1 MLTQIVISQKH
12 KEELFPL
19 LDEPSAEV
27 LAQAALYVVLRDHP
41 AIPSSAI
48 LTSPWLT
55 LPSRRFGGDIYERTI
70 TFQSEDSYSPDS
82 DSLNTANT
90 VKVKCLSSGLFDL
103 IVTTADGKETEY
115 KEVQAKLDSSTG
127 GTALEAMLDGRNAR
141 STIVSQAPPPAVPA
155 STSPA
160 TMERL
165 HVFSPSSHSESN
177 TQQRHTLIIPTPSW
191 LLSLGSDIL
200 SHSHT
205 KDLGTLRAP
214 MPSLVVDVKV
224 EVGQRVEKG
233 MVAVVLESMKTETV
247 VRVDVAGVVT
257 SVGCGK
263 GEMVEEGKELVRVEV
278 EEVDKVK
285 EADEGKGVEEVP
297 GAAI

>member
-1 MLTQIVISQKH
+1 M
-12 KEELFPL
+12 
-19 LDEPSAEV
+19 DEPSAEV

-41 AIPSSAI
+41 ALPSSAI
-48 LTSPWLT
+48 IASPWLT

-70 TFQSEDSYSPDS
+70 TFQSEDSYSPNNDS
-82 DSLNTANT
+82 PNTANT
-90 VKVKCLSSGLFDL
+90 VKVKCLPSGLFGVT
-103 IVTTADGKETEY
+103 VTTADGKEAEFQN
-115 KEVQAKLDSSTG
+115 VHAKLSSSAGRTG
-127 GTALEAMLDGRNAR
+127 LEATLAGRNAR
-141 STIVSQAPPPAVPA
+141 STIISQAPPPAVPA

-165 HVFSPSSHSESN
+165 HVFSPSSSSDPN

-200 SHSHT
+200 SHSHS

-263 GEMVEEGKELVRVEV
+263 GEMVEEGKELVRIEV
-278 EEVDKVK
+278 EEVKATG
-285 EADEGKGVEEVP
+285 EEKGVEEVP
-297 GAAI
+297 RAAI

>member
-1 MLTQIVISQKH
+1 MANTFRIAQKH
-12 KEELFPL
+12 KEELFPPL
-19 LDEPSAEV
+19 EEPSAEV

-41 AIPSSAI
+41 AMPSSAI
-48 LTSPWLT
+48 HSSPWLT

-70 TFQSEDSYSPDS
+70 TFQSEDSYSADS
-82 DSLNTANT
+82 DSPNT
-90 VKVKCLSSGLFDL
+90 VKVKCLSSGLFDV

-115 KEVQAKLDSSTG
+115 RGVQAKLDSSNG
-127 GTALEAMLDGRNAR
+127 GTGLEAMLNGRNAR

-165 HVFSPSSHSESN
+165 HVFSPSSLSQSN

-200 SHSHT
+200 SHSHS

-247 VRVDVAGVVT
+247 VRVDVAGVVS

-278 EEVDKVK
+278 EEVEKVK
-285 EADEGKGVEEVP
+285 DADEGKGLEEMA
-297 GAAI
+297 GAAN